1 MTSTGLKKFI
11 SCLEGKYVIS
21 DTIIAKIVSYLAY
34 EQAAMNTVE
43 QLGTEARTE
52 LTGIL
57 EVIDAPAV
65 ALTLDYRILAA
76 NRAYREAYGDGQ
88 PIHDRACYE
97 VSHKINVPCDRA
109 GESCPL
115 ANCLTSGR
123 KQRVLHLHHTP
134 RGEEHVDVETYP
146 VRDKNGEIT
155 YVIECM
161 RETRTASSRKHAY
174 NMVGR
179 SKIFNRMLDLVNRA
193 APAETAVLLQGE
205 SGTGKELVARALHD
219 NSTRANRPFVVVECS
234 GLTESLFESELFGH
248 ERGAFTGAHARK
260 IGLVEAADRGT
271 LFLDEIGDVPLGLQV
286 KLLRLL
292 ETGTFRRVGSVEP
305 VHADFRLVTATHRN
319 LKRMVSGGQF
329 RRDLFYRI
337 SAFPIDLPPLRE
349 RRGDI
354 PLLTESLLARI
365 SPKRRYQLSAEAMNY
380 LQSHPFPG
388 NIRELL
394 NILERALLL
403 ADDDVI
409 DLAHVMVEA
418 DAFGTMEEADESH
431 RATPILPLAEVERNY
446 LARVAREYPGDRDG
460 LAEALGVSR
469 RTLYRKLGSLR

>member
-1 MTSTGLKKFI
+1 
-11 SCLEGKYVIS
+11 
-21 DTIIAKIVSYLAY
+21 
-34 EQAAMNTVE
+34 MNTVE

-65 ALTLDYRILAA
+65 ALTLDYRIIAA

-115 ANCLTSGR
+115 ANCIASGR

-146 VRDKNGEIT
+146 VRDQQGEIT

-161 RETRTASSRKHAY
+161 RETRTASSRKHAF

-179 SKIFNRMLDLVNRA
+179 SKVFNRMLDLVNRA

-219 NSTRANRPFVVVECS
+219 NSTRADRPFVVVECS

-271 LFLDEIGDVPLGLQV
+271 LFLDEIGDVPPGLQV

-292 ETGTFRRVGSVEP
+292 ETGTFRRVGSVEN

-319 LKRMVSGGQF
+319 LLRMVGAGQF
-329 RRDLFYRI
+329 RRDLYYRI
-337 SAFPIDLPPLRE
+337 SAFPIDLPPLRS
-349 RRGDI
+349 RRDDI
-354 PLLTESLLARI
+354 PLLTDSLLARI
-365 SPKRRYQLSAEAMNY
+365 SPKHRYQLAPEAMDY
-380 LQSHPFPG
+380 LQNHPFPG

-394 NILERALLL
+394 NILERAILL
-403 ADDDVI
+403 ANDELISLENVKIETAGFEDENPQDFVL
-409 DLAHVMVEA
+409 D
-418 DAFGTMEEADESH
+418 GTAVV
-431 RATPILPLAEVERNY
+431 PLAEVERNY
-446 LARVAREYPGDRDG
+446 LARVANAYGGDREA
-460 LAEALGVSR
+460 LAEALGISR
-469 RTLYRKLGSLR
+469 RTLYRKLGGLK

>member
-1 MTSTGLKKFI
+1 
-11 SCLEGKYVIS
+11 V
-21 DTIIAKIVSYLAY
+21 
-34 EQAAMNTVE
+34 NTVG

-76 NRAYREAYGDGQ
+76 NRAYRETYGNGQ

-109 GESCPL
+109 GQSCPL
-115 ANCLTSGR
+115 ANCLSSGR

-134 RGEEHVDVETYP
+134 RGEKHVDVETYP
-146 VRDKNGEIT
+146 VRDKQGEIT

-179 SKIFNRMLDLVNRA
+179 SEAFNRMIDLINRA

-305 VHADFRLVTATHRN
+305 VQADFRLVTATHRN
-319 LKRMVSGGQF
+319 LYRMVSAGRF
-329 RRDLFYRI
+329 RRDLYYRI
-337 SAFPIDLPPLRE
+337 SAFPIELPALRN
-349 RRGDI
+349 RRDDI

-365 SPKRRYQLSAEAMNY
+365 SPQRRYRLSAGALNY
-380 LQSHPFPG
+380 LQSYPFPG
-388 NIRELL
+388 NVRELL
-394 NILERALLL
+394 NILERAILL
-403 ADDDVI
+403 ADDDLI
-409 DLAHVMVEA
+409 DLEQVSIKP
-418 DAFGTMEEADESH
+418 DGLDDQDEIPG
-431 RATPILPLAEVERNY
+431 AAEVIPLADIEKRY
-446 LARVAREYPGDRDG
+446 LARVAREYTGDRDA
-460 LAEALGVSR
+460 LAEALGISR
-469 RTLYRKLGSLR
+469 RTLYRKLGSLK